1 MADLL
6 LGASARFQIQAEQFG
21 LTVSADVPDT
31 IPELL
36 MDSERIGQVITN
48 LIENAMKATP
58 AGGHIGLSARVLEHE
73 VRVQVEDTGVGI
85 APDQLEKIFSRFY
98 RLEHKSSKHGVH
110 LGLGL
115 SICQQIVEGHNGRIW
130 VESEV
135 GKGSRFNFT
144 IPLVQ
149 REQLISEPVAS

>member
-1 MADLL
+1 
-6 LGASARFQIQAEQFG
+6 
-21 LTVSADVPDT
+21 
-31 IPELL
+31 

-58 AGGHIGLSARVLEHE
+58 AGGHISLSARVLEHE
-73 VRVQVEDTGVGI
+73 VRVVVEDSGVGI
-85 APDQLEKIFSRFY
+85 PPDQLEKIFSRFY
-98 RLEHKSSKHGVH
+98 RLENKSSKHGVH

-115 SICQQIVEGHNGRIW
+115 SICQQIVEGHNGKIW